1 MESQNILKCRFLGE
15 IHHEELQIARDGLVR
30 EILSQLDKKY
40 PDSCILLNN
49 KLYQLQDDDVIDD
62 VFEEGDVLTA
72 VKSQHNLDRNA
83 VVNNNSGDV
92 VVLMDKNKQPIF
104 VEPKNV
110 QKWKWNPLN
119 FFPTI
124 TVFRFVT
131 ETAPDMKCKNKAL
144 SSQETV
150 RRRGTEA

>member
-1 MESQNILKCRFLGE
+1 MESQNILNCRFLGE

-30 EILSQLDKKY
+30 EIISQLDKKY

-72 VKSQHNLDRNA
+72 VKSKCNQDRA
-83 VVNNNSGDV
+83 VVKNNSGDV

-104 VEPKNV
+104 VEPKND
-110 QKWKWNPLN
+110 QEWKWNPLN

-131 ETAPDMKCKNKAL
+131 ETGPDVKN
-144 SSQETV
+144 
-150 RRRGTEA
+150 